1 MHVARLLDSPRSGR
15 WMVCVLPA
23 CFALSG
29 GIAAAQDPP
38 APAPKQ
44 VEAGLGS
51 GVTIRS
57 SDDQA
62 SLNIRARVQV
72 RASFIGDADDDS
84 EDLTEIAVRRLRLV
98 FQGTAAG
105 PRLTYYVQLAYSN
118 LDTEADLRLPLRDAY
133 VTWTP
138 TRDFNLR
145 VGQMKVPFSRQRVTS
160 SSALQMVDRS
170 IVVGELNLDRDVGLQ
185 VFSRNLLGQ
194 GKFGYALGVFGGD
207 GRNRLGHEAGMLY
220 TARMEAWPLGSID
233 ERSEAD
239 IQRVEQWR
247 IAVGGSLGYNQNTN
261 RPRSTFGTPY
271 PQGEFDYTHA
281 GLDATVR
288 KRGWSATSELM
299 YRRADRDSETL
310 VVNGS
315 PTTFYS
321 RSGWGAYIQGG
332 YMVTQR
338 LEVTARYGRLRPS
351 AGTDPTFLKARE
363 SGAGFSY
370 YISRNDL
377 KIQGD
382 YFRVTDLATGAPV
395 HQARAQFQLYF

>member
-1 MHVARLLDSPRSGR
+1 
-15 WMVCVLPA
+15 
-23 CFALSG
+23 
-29 GIAAAQDPP
+29 
-38 APAPKQ
+38 
-44 VEAGLGS
+44 
-51 GVTIRS
+51 VTIRS
-57 SDDQA
+57 TDDQA
-62 SLNIRARVQV
+62 SLNIRARIQV
-72 RASFIGDADDDS
+72 RASFIGDGDDDQ
-84 EDLTEIAVRRLRLV
+84 EDLTEFAIRRLRLV
-98 FQGTAAG
+98 FQGNAVG

-133 VTWTP
+133 VTWAP
-138 TRDFNLR
+138 ARDFNLR

-185 VFSRNLLGQ
+185 VFSRNLLGK
-194 GKFGYALGVFGGD
+194 GKLGYALGVFGGD

-220 TARMEAWPLGSID
+220 SARMEAWPLGLVD

-247 IAVGGSLGYNQNTN
+247 FAVGGSLAYNQNTN

-271 PQGEFDYTHA
+271 PAGEFDYKHA

-288 KRGWSATSELM
+288 KRGWSVTSELM
-299 YRRADRDSETL
+299 YRRADRHSETL
-310 VVNGS
+310 LVNGS
-315 PTTFYS
+315 PATLYS
-321 RSGWGAYIQGG
+321 RSAWGAYVQGG
-332 YMVTQR
+332 HMLTER
-338 LEVTARYGRLRPS
+338 FELTARYGRLRPS
-351 AGTDPTFLKARE
+351 TGTEPSFVEARE
-363 SGAGFSY
+363 AGAGFSY

-382 YFRVTDLATGAPV
+382 YFRVTDFATGAGV